1 MSENKIATTVYAE
14 STPNPKVMKF
24 VVNRAIVTG
33 DSVEYMNIDEA
44 VDSPLATKLFH
55 FPFVKEVFIARNF
68 VSITKYETMEWDD
81 LVMEIR
87 EFIRDFL
94 SGGGL
99 VLKEKLEAPQPKDA
113 TPTEP
118 LDVQLEPSIDLDEV
132 ETRIVE
138 ILDEYVAPAVESDG
152 GNIKFISFK
161 EGTVSVLLQG
171 ACSGCPSSTI
181 TLKQGI
187 ENILKKMLP
196 TLIEEV
202 VAING

>member
-171 ACSGCPSSTI
+171 ACSGCPSSTV

>member
-94 SGGGL
+94 SSGGL
-99 VLKEKLEAPQPKDA
+99 VLKEKPEASQPKDA

-118 LDVQLEPSIDLDEV
+118 LDVQLEPSKDLDEV

-171 ACSGCPSSTI
+171 ACSGCPSSTV

>member
-14 STPNPKVMKF
+14 STPNPMVMKF
-24 VVNRAIVTG
+24 VVNRAIVKG

-94 SGGGL
+94 SSGGL
-99 VLKEKLEAPQPKDA
+99 VLKEKPEAPQPKDA
-113 TPTEP
+113 TPIEP
-118 LDVQLEPSIDLDEV
+118 LDVQLEPSKDLDEV

-171 ACSGCPSSTI
+171 ACSGCPSSTV

>member
-1 MSENKIATTVYAE
+1 MSEKKIATTVYAE

-33 DSVEYMNIDEA
+33 DSVEFMNIDDA

-68 VSITKYETMEWDD
+68 VSITKYDTMEWDE

-87 EFIRDFL
+87 EFIREFL
-94 SGGGL
+94 ADGGL
-99 VLKEKLEAPQPKDA
+99 VLKEVKEL
-113 TPTEP
+113 PTQTESEGAVTESFEQVEP
-118 LDVQLEPSIDLDEV
+118 AELNEI
-132 ETRIVE
+132 ETRIVD
-138 ILDEYVAPAVESDG
+138 ILEEYVAPAVESDG
-152 GNIKFISFK
+152 GNIKFISFE
-161 EGTVSVLLQG
+161 EGKVSVLLQG
-171 ACSGCPSSTI
+171 ACSGCPSSTL

-187 ENILKKMLP
+187 ESILKKMLP
-196 TLIEEV
+196 TLIKEV

>member
-1 MSENKIATTVYAE
+1 MSEKKIATTVYAE

-33 DSVEYMNIDEA
+33 DSVEFMNIDDA

-68 VSITKYETMEWDD
+68 VSITKYDTMEWDE

-87 EFIRDFL
+87 EFIREFL
-94 SGGGL
+94 ADGGL
-99 VLKEKLEAPQPKDA
+99 ALKEVKES
-113 TPTEP
+113 PTQTESEGAVTESFEQVEP
-118 LDVQLEPSIDLDEV
+118 AELNEI
-132 ETRIVE
+132 ETRIVD
-138 ILDEYVAPAVESDG
+138 ILEEYVAPAVESVG
-152 GNIKFISFK
+152 GNIKCISFE
-161 EGTVSVLLQG
+161 EGKVSVLLQG
-171 ACSGCPSSTI
+171 ACSGCPSSTL

-187 ENILKKMLP
+187 ESILKKMLP
-196 TLIEEV
+196 TLIKEV

>member
-1 MSENKIATTVYAE
+1 MSEKKIATTVYAE

-33 DSVEYMNIDEA
+33 DSVEFVNIDEA
-44 VDSPLATKLFH
+44 VNSPLATKLFH

-68 VSITKYETMEWDD
+68 VSITKYETMEWDE

-87 EFIRDFL
+87 EFIREFL
-94 SGGGL
+94 ADGGL
-99 VLKEKLEAPQPKDA
+99 VLKEEKESPSQ
-113 TPTEP
+113 TESE
-118 LDVQLEPSIDLDEV
+118 DTVTQSIEEVEPAELNEI
-132 ETRIVE
+132 ETRIVD
-138 ILDEYVAPAVESDG
+138 ILEEYVAPAVESDG

-161 EGTVSVLLQG
+161 EGKVSVLLQG
-171 ACSGCPSSTI
+171 ACSGCPSSTL

-187 ENILKKMLP
+187 ESILKKMLP
-196 TLIEEV
+196 TLIKEV

>member
-24 VVNRAIVTG
+24 VVNRAIVKG

-94 SGGGL
+94 SSGGL
-99 VLKEKLEAPQPKDA
+99 VLKEKPEAPQPKDA
-113 TPTEP
+113 TPIEP
-118 LDVQLEPSIDLDEV
+118 LDVQLEPSKDLDEV